1 MLYGTTTHA
10 VFERWWCYAREHYV
24 PLPPVGHPRW
34 VVMYRDPIID
44 YSHRGGPAVAIALA
58 WYLSAQK
65 PEVARRLFEWVAS
78 TYHWSDDQPIPSLR
92 DPRTHA
98 LGLVLAREFGAT
110 HVERRLH
117 ELAEERFEPTWDGER
132 SEFTW
137 GFGLGESV
145 PRGQLNATIMTAE
158 VLTAGAWWRL
168 FNRPNVSK
176 FDEPTASGVDYP
188 VLGIAQAW
196 YDAERRRLA
205 VTTYAADPA
214 RRGAP
219 TRFRVTG
226 LRSLNGLRLERD
238 GQPLHEWKPVGAG
251 AIEISTTAAAHQL
264 LISCSG
270 GQP

>member
-1 MLYGTTTHA
+1 MA
-10 VFERWWCYAREHYV
+10 VTAT
-24 PLPPVGHPRW
+24 
-34 VVMYRDPIID
+34 
-44 YSHRGGPAVAIALA
+44 
-58 WYLSAQK
+58 
-65 PEVARRLFEWVAS
+65 RLTPHFA
-78 TYHWSDDQPIPSLR
+78 
-92 DPRTHA
+92 
-98 LGLVLAREFGAT
+98 AREFGAT

-117 ELAEERFEPTWDGER
+117 VLAEEQFEPTWDRER
-132 SEFTW
+132 SEFAW
-137 GFGLGESV
+137 GFELGESV

-226 LRSLNGLRLERD
+226 LRALNGLRLERD
-238 GQPLHEWKPVGAG
+238 GQPWHEWKPVGAG
-251 AIEISTTAAAHQL
+251 AIEISPPTAAHQL

-270 GQP
+270 GQA